1 MDKSTNTPTK
11 RPPVLDPD
19 YYVVLAPMTT
29 VLRLTGYDLT
39 VFAVIHSFTKDGK
52 HRYYGSAEHIA
63 EKWLGDIKKARSI
76 KDSIKVLTEAGYI
89 NKLKEARG
97 RLIINAYTTNYN
109 TLLEKALNGEEL
121 PVLGKKRRNVEGKT
135 SGTVPRVV
143 PYTETSGTVP
153 PETSGTVPPNNYI
166 LNIYKNYSLS
176 EAAPGSK
183 EEQEQFF
190 KIFFFRNAANPAAEV
205 EKFYSYNTRR
215 GWNGGKLDTFD
226 KRVSVAATDWKIE
239 AGGRTSAAFLEV
251 WRQIYCAAV
260 EAGDAFAAEL
270 LNPKVSGK
278 PDSCGEYYIGIN
290 QDIYNWLMRP
300 ENRPA
305 LSSLKALASSF
316 ENRKPRFK
324 KYL

>member
-1 MDKSTNTPTK
+1 MDTVTNTQKK

-29 VLRLTGYDLT
+29 VLRLTGHDLT

-76 KDSIKVLTEAGYI
+76 KDSIKALTEAGYI

-109 TLLEKALNGEEL
+109 TLLEKALSGEEL
-121 PVLGKKRRNVEGKT
+121 PVLGRKRRNKEGKT
-135 SGTVPRVV
+135 SGTVPPVV
-143 PYTETSGTVP
+143 PYHETSGTVP

-166 LNIYKNYSLS
+166 LNIYKNYSLV

-190 KIFFFRNAANPAAEV
+190 KIFFFRNAAAPAAEV
-205 EKFYSYNTRR
+205 EKFYSYNTRCE
-215 GWNGGKLDTFD
+215 WNGGKLDTFD
-226 KRVSVAATDWKIE
+226 KRISVAATDWKIE
-239 AGGRTSAAFLEV
+239 EGGRTSAAFLEV
-251 WRQIYCAAV
+251 WRQIYCSAI
-260 EAGDAFAAEL
+260 ENGDEFAAKL
-270 LNPKVSGK
+270 LNPKVTGK
-278 PDSCGEYYIGIN
+278 PDGCGEYLIRIN
-290 QDIYNWLMRP
+290 QDIWNWLTRP
-300 ENRPA
+300 ENAPA
-305 LSSLKALASSF
+305 RDAIKALAASS
-316 ENRKPRFK
+316 ENRKLIFK
-324 KYL
+324 KYI